1 MEEATIEDMAHL
13 AMFGVNAVSH
23 TLPSL
28 EILRALVDR
37 GHRVSV
43 VNDPEQRE
51 LIEATGAELVPCSST
66 LPRGAWPEDPIGA
79 MRLFLEDAIQGLAQ
93 VRARFDAEPADLYL
107 ADIGGYGGRLLA
119 EAHGRPFVQLSPT
132 FVAWEGYADE
142 VAAHIIALP
151 GADDFR
157 ADFGAWLEREG
168 ATTTDP
174 DTFSGVP
181 PRALA
186 LVPRAMQPHADR
198 VDPSRITFVGP
209 CVGERT
215 DQGTWQRPDG
225 AETVVLVSLGSSYT
239 DQPEFYRECLRAFG
253 GRRGWH
259 LVLQVGRRIDLDV
272 LGEMPDGVEVHRW
285 VPQLAILR
293 EADLFVT
300 HAGMGGSAEGL
311 LTATPMIA
319 VPQDVDQFA
328 NADTLVDLGVARRLD
343 TAEAT
348 STALAEAAEVLL
360 RDPDVAARSAAL
372 ARQAQ
377 DEGGTAR
384 AADLIEAELDP
395 ATA

>member
-1 MEEATIEDMAHL
+1 MAHI

-28 EILRALVDR
+28 EILRELVSR

-43 VNDPEQRE
+43 VNDPQQRE
-51 LIEATGAELVPCSST
+51 LVEATGADLVPCTST
-66 LPRGAWPEDPIGA
+66 LPTGAWPEDPIGA
-79 MRLFLEDAIQGLAQ
+79 MRLFLEDAIQGLTQ
-93 VRARFDAEPADLYL
+93 VRGRFDAEPADLYL

-132 FVAWEGYADE
+132 FVAWEGYAEE
-142 VAAHIIALP
+142 VAAHIMALP

-157 ADFGAWLEREG
+157 SDFGAWLEREG
-168 ATTTDP
+168 AATTDP
-174 DTFSGVP
+174 DAFSGLP

-186 LVPRAMQPHADR
+186 LVPQAMQPNADR
-198 VDPSRITFVGP
+198 VDTSRITFVGP
-209 CVGERT
+209 CTGERT
-215 DQGTWQRPDG
+215 EQGTWQRPEGVD
-225 AETVVLVSLGSSYT
+225 VVALVSLGSSYT
-239 DQPEFYRECLRAFG
+239 DQPEFYRECLEAFG
-253 GRRGWH
+253 GREGWH

-272 LGEMPDGVEVHRW
+272 LGEVPEGVEVHRW

-300 HAGMGGSAEGL
+300 HAGMGGSGEGL

-328 NADTLVDLGVARRLD
+328 NADTLVGLGVARRLD
-343 TAEAT
+343 TEDAT
-348 STALAEAAEVLL
+348 AAALTDAADQLL
-360 RDPDVAARSAAL
+360 GDRAVGERLTDL

-377 DEGGTAR
+377 DEGGTRR
-384 AADLIEAELDP
+384 AADLIEAELR
-395 ATA
+395 

>member
-1 MEEATIEDMAHL
+1 MAHI

-28 EILRALVDR
+28 EILRELVVR

-43 VNDPEQRE
+43 VNDPEQRA
-51 LIEATGAELVPCSST
+51 LVEATGAELVPCSSA
-66 LPRGAWPEDPIGA
+66 LPTGAWPEDPIGA

-93 VRARFDAEPADLYL
+93 VRDRFDDEPADLYL

-119 EAHGRPFVQLSPT
+119 EAHRRPFVQLSPT
-132 FVAWEGYADE
+132 FVAWEGYAEE
-142 VAAHIIALP
+142 VTAHIMALP

-157 ADFGAWLEREG
+157 SAFGAWLEREG

-174 DTFSGVP
+174 DAFSGLP

-186 LVPRAMQPHADR
+186 LVPQAMQPHADR
-198 VDPSRITFVGP
+198 VDTSRITFVGP
-209 CVGERT
+209 CAGERT
-215 DQGTWQRPDG
+215 EQGRWQRPEG
-225 AETVVLVSLGSSYT
+225 TEVLVLVSLGSSYT
-239 DQPEFYRECLRAFG
+239 EQPEFYRECQRAFG
-253 GRRGWH
+253 GREGWH

-272 LGEMPDGVEVHRW
+272 LGEIPVGVEVHRW

-300 HAGMGGSAEGL
+300 HAGMGGSGEGL

-319 VPQDVDQFA
+319 VPQDVDQFM

-343 TAEAT
+343 TTEAT
-348 STALAEAAEVLL
+348 GSALSTAADELL
-360 RDPDVAARSAAL
+360 GDPDVSARLTVL
-372 ARQAQ
+372 ARQATE
-377 DEGGTAR
+377 EGGTTR
-384 AADLIEAELDP
+384 AADLVEAELR
-395 ATA
+395 

>member
-1 MEEATIEDMAHL
+1 MAHI
-13 AMFGVNAVSH
+13 AMFGVNAISH

-28 EILRALVDR
+28 EVLRELVAR

-51 LIEATGAELVPCSST
+51 LIEATGAELVPCTST
-66 LPRGAWPEDPIGA
+66 LPKGAWPEDPIGA
-79 MRLFLEDAIQGLAQ
+79 MRLFLEDATQGLAQ
-93 VRARFDAEPADLYL
+93 VRARFDEEPADLYL

-119 EAHGRPFVQLSPT
+119 ERHDRPFVQLSPT
-132 FVAWEGYADE
+132 FVAWEGYAED
-142 VAAHIIALP
+142 VAAHIMSLP

-198 VDPSRITFVGP
+198 VDTTRITFVGP
-209 CVGERT
+209 CAGQRT
-215 DQGTWQRPDG
+215 DQGAWQRPEG

-239 DQPEFYRECLRAFG
+239 DQPEFYRECLEAFG
-253 GRRGWH
+253 GRHGWQ
-259 LVLQVGRRIDLDV
+259 LVLQVGRRVDLDV
-272 LGEMPDGVEVHRW
+272 LGEIPDGVEVRRW

-293 EADLFVT
+293 QADLFVT

-348 STALAEAAEVLL
+348 SAALAEAADALL
-360 RDPDVAARSAAL
+360 GDPDVTTRSAEL
-372 ARQAQ
+372 AQQAQ
-377 DEGGTAR
+377 DEGGTTR
-384 AADLIEAELDP
+384 AADLVEAELR
-395 ATA
+395 

>member
-1 MEEATIEDMAHL
+1 MAHI
-13 AMFGVNAVSH
+13 AMFGINAVSH

-28 EILRALVDR
+28 EILRELAVR

-43 VNDPEQRE
+43 VNDPEQRA
-51 LIEATGAELVPCSST
+51 LVEATGAELVPCSSA
-66 LPRGAWPEDPIGA
+66 LPTGAWPEDPIGA
-79 MRLFLEDAIQGLAQ
+79 MRLFLEDAIQGLVQ
-93 VRARFDAEPADLYL
+93 VRDRFDAEPADLYL

-132 FVAWEGYADE
+132 FVAWEGYAEE
-142 VAAHIIALP
+142 VAAHIMALP

-157 ADFGAWLEREG
+157 SDFGAWLEREG

-174 DTFSGVP
+174 DAFSGVP

-186 LVPRAMQPHADR
+186 LVPRAMQPNAAR
-198 VDPSRITFVGP
+198 VDTSRLTFVGP
-209 CVGERT
+209 CTGERT
-215 DQGTWQRPDG
+215 EQGTWRRPEG
-225 AETVVLVSLGSSYT
+225 TEVLVLVSLGSSYT
-239 DQPEFYRECLRAFG
+239 EQPEFYRECLRAFG
-253 GRRGWH
+253 GREGWH

-272 LGEMPDGVEVHRW
+272 LGEIPDGVEVHRW

-300 HAGMGGSAEGL
+300 HAGMGGSGEGL

-319 VPQDVDQFA
+319 VPQDVDQFM

-348 STALAEAAEVLL
+348 GSAL
-360 RDPDVAARSAAL
+360 SAAADELLGDPAVGERLADL

-377 DEGGTAR
+377 DEGGTPR
-384 AADLIEAELDP
+384 AADLIEAQLR
-395 ATA
+395 